1 VRERGSQIAAGVHE
15 GDVLDGKYQVDRVLG
30 AGGMGIVV
38 AAHHLQLET
47 KVALK
52 FLTPDTLASEEAL
65 GRFEREARA
74 AAKISSLHVARVM
87 DIGRLENGSP
97 YMVMELLEGSDLS
110 QRLQESGPFPIDLAV
125 ELILQACEAIAEAH
139 HLGIVHRDLKPAN
152 LFCVQQADG
161 LPHIKVLDFGISKF
175 ARGGSRPEMAM
186 ARTATT
192 MGSPLYMSPEQMESA
207 REVDPRTD
215 IWALGVI
222 AHELIAG
229 EPPFHGASLPEV
241 CLKIATKAPPPLR
254 ALRADVPARLEAAV
268 LRCLEKDREKR
279 YPDVAALAA
288 ALLPFGPERARVSL
302 ERIVRMLRPIG
313 EATLAA
319 PGATKGPGL
328 GTNPR
333 GRSPNET
340 VTALGSTKNPYSI
353 QFAPRRRMV
362 VRAIAALAG
371 LAAVLGVGLFAAQRS
386 TGPTQT
392 VGSLSERAAAPAI
405 ASSIAS
411 ALAPPMPPPET
422 LSPPRPAPSID
433 TFASALPETGAERDS
448 PPHSRSPSRKTALPS
463 ASAPRI
469 APATAPSA
477 PVGPAPKRAAGPRE
491 ADPFSGLQP
500 L

>member
-1 VRERGSQIAAGVHE
+1 MRERGSQVAAGVHE

-38 AAHHLQLET
+38 AAHHLQLDT

-52 FLTPDTLASEEAL
+52 FLTADTLASEEAL

-87 DIGRLENGSP
+87 DVGELENGSP
-97 YMVMELLEGSDLS
+97 YMVMELLEGSDLA

-152 LFCVQQADG
+152 LFCIQQADG

-186 ARTATT
+186 TRTATT

-215 IWALGVI
+215 IWSLGVI

-229 EPPFHGASLPEV
+229 EPPFHGTTLPEV
-241 CLKIATKAPPPLR
+241 CLKIATRSPPPLR
-254 ALRADVPARLEAAV
+254 TLRADVPARLEAAV

-279 YPDVAALAA
+279 YPDVAAFAA
-288 ALLPFGPERARVSL
+288 ALLPFGPERSRVSL
-302 ERIVRMLRPIG
+302 ERIARMVRPIG

-319 PGATKGPGL
+319 PDATAVHGA
-328 GTNPR
+328 GTNLR
-333 GRSPNET
+333 GRFQNET
-340 VTALGSTKNPYSI
+340 VTALGNTKDEYSI
-353 QFAPRRRMV
+353 QLAPSRRR
-362 VRAIAALAG
+362 AATLIAVLAG
-371 LAAVLGVGLFAAQRS
+371 LASVLGVSVFAFERS
-386 TGPTQT
+386 TRTSTG
-392 VGSLSERAAAPAI
+392 GSPPDRAAAAAA
-405 ASSIAS
+405 ASSIAI
-411 ALAPPMPPPET
+411 APAAPAPTPES
-422 LSPPRPAPSID
+422 LSPLRPEAPVEPPA
-433 TFASALPETGAERDS
+433 TETGAIPLP
-448 PPHSRSPSRKTALPS
+448 PPHSHSPSRKMMPAS
-463 ASAPRI
+463 ASSSRS
-469 APATAPSA
+469 APAAPGGP
-477 PVGPAPKRAAGPRE
+477 PVVPIPKEAIRPRE